1 MPQNMCLYKYMTV
14 SEQLQFFGRIYQ
26 IDQETLHR
34 RIGELLQILKLA
46 EYENTRIDSLS
57 MGQQRRISLICALIH
72 FPKLILL

>member
-1 MPQNMCLYKYMTV
+1 MPQKVCLYKYMTV

-34 RIGELLQILKLA
+34 RIGELLQILKLE
-46 EYENTRIDSLS
+46 EYENTRIANLS

>member
-1 MPQNMCLYKYMTV
+1 MCLYKYMTV

-34 RIGELLQILKLA
+34 RIEELLQILKLA
-46 EYENTRIDSLS
+46 EYENTRIASLS

>member
-34 RIGELLQILKLA
+34 RIGELLQILKLE
-46 EYENTRIDSLS
+46 EYENTRIANLS

>member
-1 MPQNMCLYKYMTV
+1 MCLYKYMTV

-34 RIGELLQILKLA
+34 RIGELLQILKLE
-46 EYENTRIDSLS
+46 EYENTRIANLS

>member
-1 MPQNMCLYKYMTV
+1 MPQNMCLFHYMTV

-26 IDQETLHR
+26 IPQETLNW
-34 RIGELLQILKLA
+34 RIGELLQRLKLA
-46 EYENTRIDSLS
+46 EYENTRIASMS